1 MATAIQRTV
10 LQRRPRRAAAAA
22 STMSGAVATR
32 TAVAITGPA
41 ISGAVI
47 GGGGHRRAPKSR

>member
-22 STMSGAVATR
+22 SAMSGTVATR

-41 ISGAVI
+41 ISGA
-47 GGGGHRRAPKSR
+47 